1 MSRVPTCRRVM
12 SSSVTW
18 PMEPEWAAHIARP
31 VLSVFSLPWQHSA
44 SSHPHRALLLLSALN
59 IPPTLCTH
67 PTHPS
72 GLSLSLDPQGSQV
85 RFVITGPYQHLTTLG
100 TLVSVTILHL
110 FMQSRLVPTCLSD
123 STSLILDLLTIEHL
137 VLSTG
142 GCSRNICE
150 MYEWMNAWVARTSV
164 YHLQSVHDALV
175 NCASAGGE
183 GLRTLCLSLVIS
195 SR

>member
-1 MSRVPTCRRVM
+1 MT

-18 PMEPEWAAHIARP
+18 PVEPERAAHIARP

-44 SSHPHRALLLLSALN
+44 SSPPPPHRALLLLPALN
-59 IPPTLCTH
+59 IPPTLFTY

-110 FMQSRLVPTCLSD
+110 FMQSSLVPTCLSD
-123 STSLILDLLTIEHL
+123 STSLILALPTIEHL

-142 GCSRNICE
+142 GGSRNICE
-150 MYEWMNAWVARTSV
+150 MYEWTNGRVARASV
-164 YHLQSVHDALV
+164 YHLQSVHDALG

-195 SR
+195 SP